1 MTKEIIEL
9 SSLYTHTK
17 KRFRTITTDNVD
29 TELDQLNICLESIK
43 QYFNG
48 LLNII
53 PKDISVYFG
62 GRLQIKLEKT
72 FFYDTKDS
80 RNNMM
85 SIVILEDKFSFQ
97 EHAVL
102 DRKYEGLCFGYGD
115 EITSFIQTDT
125 LEYLI
130 VNWKE
135 IKKLIEQS
143 ITRELRSLLNKQI
156 ESLDNKITFLK
167 TLEHWRA

>member
-9 SSLYTHTK
+9 SNLYTHTK
-17 KRFRTITTDNVD
+17 KKFRTITTDNVGR
-29 TELDQLNICLESIK
+29 ELDQLNICLESIR
-43 QYFNG
+43 QYLNR

-62 GRLQIKLEKT
+62 DRIQVKFEKT

-102 DRKYEGLCFGYGD
+102 DRKYEGLRFGYGD

-135 IKKLIEQS
+135 IKRLIEQNV
-143 ITRELRSLLNKQI
+143 TKELCFLLDRQL
-156 ESLDNKITFLK
+156 ETLDSKITFLK
-167 TLEHWRA
+167 TLENWRA

>member
-9 SSLYTHTK
+9 SSLYAHTK
-17 KRFRTITTDNVD
+17 KRFRAITTDNVD
-29 TELDQLNICLESIK
+29 TELDQLTICLESIR

-48 LLNII
+48 LLKII

-62 GRLQIKLEKT
+62 DRIQIKLEKT

-97 EHAVL
+97 EHTVL
-102 DRKYEGLCFGYGD
+102 DRKYEGIRLGYGD

-135 IKKLIEQS
+135 IKRLIEQS
-143 ITRELRSLLNKQI
+143 VTKELRSLLNKQL

-167 TLEHWRA
+167 TLENWRA